1 MRRTALLLLV
11 VVLQAP
17 GPVPLGAQDR
27 GPGAGIVLGEPTGLS
42 AKMWLSDRNAV
53 DAGLSWAFGRD
64 GFFSIHADYL
74 WHFSDVLPDR
84 ERLVPYAGI
93 GGRLGVPRNSG
104 VLGIRIPVGIA
115 FWPRGAPV
123 DVFFEVAPVLD
134 LVPATEVS
142 GNVGIGARYFF

>member
-1 MRRTALLLLV
+1 MRRAALALLIA
-11 VVLQAP
+11 VLPAA
-17 GPVPLGAQDR
+17 GPVLLRAQDR
-27 GPGAGIVLGEPTGLS
+27 GFGAGIVLGEPTGLS
-42 AKMWLSDRNAV
+42 AKMWLSERNAV
-53 DAGLSWAFGRD
+53 DAGVSWAFGRE
-64 GFFSIHADYL
+64 GYFSIHADYL
-74 WHFSDVLPDR
+74 WHFANILPGR
-84 ERLVPYAGI
+84 ERLVPYVGI
-93 GGRLGVPRNSG
+93 GGRLGVPRDTG